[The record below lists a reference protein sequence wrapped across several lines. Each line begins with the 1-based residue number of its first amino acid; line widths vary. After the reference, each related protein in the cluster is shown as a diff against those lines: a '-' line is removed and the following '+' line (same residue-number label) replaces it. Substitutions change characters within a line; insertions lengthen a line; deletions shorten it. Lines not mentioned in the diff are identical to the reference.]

1 MLERNI
7 LLENGITEYTA
18 DILIQD
24 FQRTLSYKQEQARVF
39 KILDAADHSDIWK
52 IYKHPLPGYTQT
64 PVYNPITVIR
74 ESTKASIMPTSYA
87 ADFRPTSMDAKQLA
101 EDLNS
106 YMSYKW
112 SAAKMDSINSDA
124 ADYAFLHGTSAVLFG
139 WDKDIV
145 GADDIQGALP
155 IFKKA
160 EIQAKAIHPSNLF
173 PDPNATSIE
182 EASYVF
188 ISERKTKAFLKTIPK
203 FADTISL
210 IEEANNSMNVNDP
223 NYVLDQNKNSDHN
236 VVTFL
241 TCYKKVL
248 RANTPG
254 HPELGFRVAVD
265 IIYLAG
271 RTVIGVVKDIQP
283 NRIPIVTLYDER
295 IPNNFWGI
303 SRCYKVLESVLT
315 VNKLDSIEATS
326 VIKNQNPAEFIN
338 AQAGLDIADYQAN
351 RGNPNKAYV
360 VNIDPR
366 MVSATTETHEIPMTL
381 KDFKNYLIQGIKEV
395 SGVDNIYQGSGFG
408 SIQTTGGIQE
418 AVNRSTLR
426 DNVRIANINTFIREE
441 VELILQFYVIHGNRE
456 QFFKKETDNFNM
468 ATGKPI
474 DFDPAQLV
482 GRQDIEIE
490 VSATVPK
497 TAQAYEDAAMKLMEL
512 NLKYDPSSKGYPDI
526 ITPEE
531 VVSYLNIPKAQKR
544 VMQER
549 MALQYQNLKL
559 QEYTTVLTAV
569 GALTQGG
576 MAPEMA
582 LQEIV
587 TQIQQSKLGQIPA
600 ANVAPVPN
608 KGTL

>member
-18 DILIQD
+18 DTLVQD

-39 KILDAADHSDIWK
+39 KILDAADQSNIWK
-52 IYKHPLPGYTQT
+52 IYKHPLPAYTQT

-87 ADFRPTSMDAKQLA
+87 ADFRPTSMEAKPLA
-101 EDLNS
+101 ESLNS
-106 YMSYKW
+106 YMHYKW
-112 SAAKMDSINSDA
+112 NASKMDSVNSDA
-124 ADYAFLHGTSAVLFG
+124 ADYAFLHGTAAVLFG

-145 GADDIQGALP
+145 DASDIQGAFP
-155 IFKKA
+155 IFKKS

-173 PDPNATSIE
+173 PDPGASCIE

-203 FADTISL
+203 FADAIPL
-210 IEEANNSMNVNDP
+210 IEQANNSMQTNDP
-223 NYVLDQNKNSDHN
+223 NYVLDQNKNSDYN

-248 RANTPG
+248 RPTTPG
-254 HPELGFRVAVD
+254 HPELGFKVEVD

-271 RTVIGVVKDIQP
+271 RTVIGVVKNIQP
-283 NRIPIVTLYDER
+283 ARIPIVVLYDER

-303 SRCYKVLESVLT
+303 SRCYKVLESALT
-315 VNKLDSIEATS
+315 VNKLDSIEATG
-326 VIKNQNPAEFIN
+326 VIKHQNPPEFIN
-338 AQAGLDIADYQAN
+338 AQAGLDVQDYQQN
-351 RGNPNKAYV
+351 RGNPSKAFV

-366 MVSATTETHEIPMTL
+366 LVSANADIPETPMAL
-381 KDFKNYLIQGIKEV
+381 KDFKSYLIQGIKEV
-395 SGVDNIYQGSGFG
+395 SGVDNIYQGQGFG

-426 DNVRIANINTFIREE
+426 DNVRIGNINTFIKEE
-441 VELILQFYVIHGNRE
+441 VELILQFYVIHGSKE
-456 QFFKKETDNFNM
+456 TFFKKETNNFNS
-468 ATGKPI
+468 ATGVPVS
-474 DFDPAQLV
+474 FDPASLI

-497 TAQAYEDAAMKLMEL
+497 TAQAYEEAAMKLMEL
-512 NLKYDPSSKGYPDI
+512 NLKYDPASKGYPDM

-531 VVSYLNIPKAQKR
+531 VVNYLNIPQAQKK

-559 QEYTTVLTAV
+559 QEYSTVLV
-569 GALTQGG
+569 GVGTLVQGG
-576 MAPEMA
+576 MSPEMA

-587 TQIQQSKLGQIPA
+587 NQIQQSKLGQVPA
-600 ANVAPVPN
+600 ANVAPVQN